1 MYKQDW
7 QKFGGFSKEFINKDT
22 WGGEDYDIIDSAAKG
37 GLEIERK
44 RTPYVYHYEHSK
56 KGMWWNLSKLDK
68 LSFSRL
74 SAV

>member
-1 MYKQDW
+1 MGRWYHYSYGTVAMYKQDW

-56 KGMWWNLSKLDK
+56 KGMW
-68 LSFSRL
+68 
-74 SAV
+74 